1 MFWRYFSALFCSLL
15 FCSPFLFLYSVHWL
29 SQSNKKYLECLI
41 PTYNK
46 TLWKRCSSGTVRNT
60 NYQHSS
66 NQCESAPSQ
75 YWPLDMRK
83 YNKPRLDW
91 EKWNKFSL
99 CNDWKIRSTI
109 LLLPEERWI
118 SARAPYKC
126 DGTLLKKWKE
136 RIWHIFRI
144 FIWGNKLKILNSL
157 GLRELTIYL
166 NFVFVSENL
175 IKTLCTTNYKC
186 SARRAIILE
195 IIMLK
200 MVW

>member
-1 MFWRYFSALFCSLL
+1 M
-15 FCSPFLFLYSVHWL
+15 LYSVL
-29 SQSNKKYLECLI
+29 YCFALLFSFFTLYTDIRSEKKQCLI

-46 TLWKRCSSGTVRNT
+46 TFWKRCSSGTVRNT

-75 YWPLDMRK
+75 YWPLDMIK

-99 CNDWKIRSTI
+99 CIRSTI

-136 RIWHIFRI
+136 RIWHIFKI

-166 NFVFVSENL
+166 IFFFSFL
-175 IKTLCTTNYKC
+175 KT
-186 SARRAIILE
+186 
-195 IIMLK
+195 
-200 MVW
+200 